1 MIFAPRGWFPLPD
14 EDVLVL
20 DDVDT
25 LVECLDRF
33 ELGPDLSLDDD
44 EINKLGPQGRLE
56 QELLV
61 RGRPV
66 LRVLGT
72 GIKREAWNAIINIK

>member
-25 LVECLDRF
+25 LVERLDRF
-33 ELGPDLSLDDD
+33 ELGPDLSLDD
-44 EINKLGPQGRLE
+44 ERSTNLGPREGLNRSCWSEGDQSSESWGQG
-56 QELLV
+56 
-61 RGRPV
+61 
-66 LRVLGT
+66 
-72 GIKREAWNAIINIK
+72 